1 MANQEERRLILE
13 MIANHK
19 ITAEEG
25 LSLLQS
31 LPPAEEEEFAE
42 DDQLPSPAEPE
53 AAPQTSPF
61 PSDAEGQ
68 PLGADQTETESV
80 EPMPSGGQSQPTS
93 DQASGAKPEFSRWR
107 RFWTIPLWIG
117 VGITVASALL
127 MVWAQRASGLG
138 FWFFC
143 AGVPFTLGVIL
154 IALAWQTRAAPWLH
168 LRVHQK
174 PGEHPQNIA
183 ISLPL
188 PLGISSW
195 FLRTFRHRIPGMEGV
210 SIDEIIATL
219 HQSTSPE
226 NPIFIEV
233 EEEDGE
239 QVQIYIG

>member
-1 MANQEERRLILE
+1 M
-13 MIANHK
+13 
-19 ITAEEG
+19 
-25 LSLLQS
+25 
-31 LPPAEEEEFAE
+31 
-42 DDQLPSPAEPE
+42 
-53 AAPQTSPF
+53 
-61 PSDAEGQ
+61 
-68 PLGADQTETESV
+68 
-80 EPMPSGGQSQPTS
+80 
-93 DQASGAKPEFSRWR
+93 
-107 RFWTIPLWIG
+107 IPLWVG
-117 VGITVASALL
+117 VGTTVASALL
-127 MVWAQRASGLG
+127 MVWAQRANGLG

-143 AGVPFTLGVIL
+143 AGAPFTLGIIL

-210 SIDEIIATL
+210 SIDEIITTL
-219 HQSTSPE
+219 NQSTSPE

>member
-13 MIANHK
+13 MIANQK

-31 LPPAEEEEFAE
+31 LPPAEEEEFDE
-42 DDQLPSPAEPE
+42 DDQLASLQDSQAEPI
-53 AAPQTSPF
+53 TLPF
-61 PSDAEGQ
+61 PSDSGGL
-68 PLGADQTETESV
+68 PPGADRTESSEQGLPGV
-80 EPMPSGGQSQPTS
+80 QSQP
-93 DQASGAKPEFSRWR
+93 ASGQTTSSKPEFSRWR
-107 RFWTIPLWIG
+107 RFWMIPLWIG
-117 VGITVASALL
+117 AGITVASALL

-143 AGVPFTLGVIL
+143 AGAPFTLGVIL
-154 IALAWQTRAAPWLH
+154 IALAWQTRTSPWLH

-174 PGEHPQNIA
+174 PGEYPQNIA

-210 SIDEIIATL
+210 SIDEVITTL
-219 HQSTSPE
+219 HQSTSPD

>member
-31 LPPAEEEEFAE
+31 LPSAEEEGFDEENQFAS
-42 DDQLPSPAEPE
+42 PSDSR
-53 AAPQTSPF
+53 AAPTTLPC
-61 PSDAEGQ
+61 PSDTEGQ
-68 PLGADQTETESV
+68 PPGADQTVSAEQS
-80 EPMPSGGQSQPTS
+80 PSGSQSQPDSEQATS
-93 DQASGAKPEFSRWR
+93 AKPEFSHWR
-107 RFWTIPLWIG
+107 NFWMIPLWIG
-117 VGITVASALL
+117 VGITVVSALL
-127 MVWAQRASGLG
+127 MVWAQQASGLG

-143 AGVPFTLGVIL
+143 AGAPFTLGVIL

-188 PLGISSW
+188 PLGISAW
-195 FLRTFRHRIPGMEGV
+195 FLRTFRHRIPGMDGV
-210 SIDEIIATL
+210 SIDEIITTL

-226 NPIFIEV
+226 NPIFIAV